1 MSKDGLTNDQLNDLI
16 ANTEVPAGWWNEPE
30 GWMQKPDFKRKEQI
44 PGKKSDGFGKGLM
57 SAMKKAYSWR
67 WWQLDTEGGKFLRYF
82 KDQNA
87 EAESGSVDLSTVT
100 SITVSVIGDAPHNA
114 IDLNSPTNIYTI
126 ASDTQEEMIRWAKV
140 LNAGMED
147 KYEQKSGGGGGGMSG
162 SQTVAENETRESEVP
177 GAHAGEEFS
186 VDFATKESLFMSLE
200 GLSTYTIVVTGFV
213 KRPDGSKGQAE
224 SSGKIQED
232 DYLIGVNDI
241 NLEEKTFFD
250 SIAEIQK
257 AEWPMTLHFRRT
269 AADDGEDVEFKG
281 WVLMKEPNNDKFF
294 RRFLQLSGTELSYFK
309 PAYGGRQ
316 STRHGFIDL
325 SKLKAISQAKDMRA
339 TEKLQIQMKLVCE
352 DGDWMICVRDD
363 SDLGGWVEKLGAAD
377 GVEVGE
383 LVLTEASKEEALA
396 GAAHSGVLKKQSEL
410 DPSSFAERFFVLRGA
425 ELSYHK
431 SSGSRR
437 LGMVDL
443 HMVKS
448 MQPIKVTNSE
458 DGLQHRL
465 CLIASQDGA
474 SAEQVLNLATGD
486 EAAIAVWK
494 EKLESCFKTL
504 GETCEIKVLEEIEDD
519 GASAAAAGGED
530 DDEDALDDD
539 EEKSPNLTEV
549 FNQFGVSM
557 QKVQGWMYKK
567 GDVTKVI
574 DSRVLGIKALGMRN
588 STYRRRFFVLQQAEL
603 CYYRTR
609 AQSLEGTPTGV
620 IPLRRVT
627 DVKWSSTTWAENG
640 IDLVTPKR
648 LYTVVPETE
657 EEATVWFDALV
668 EAVDMLADSTDDS
681 SLPPDEEAAAG
692 KLAQEIKESLSH
704 SGALQK
710 LTGNRLTGL
719 TSWKKRFFALQGAV
733 LSYYEQETDLYNEDV
748 DALGT
753 VNMNLASKIKS
764 SNHPEVEWKRAFE
777 VTVGERTFV
786 LLADDAEG
794 CVQWMVAIAAATS
807 GKLEMNQR
815 ADGTWESTN
824 PKAQLSKRMATY
836 GAGAKKRATRGR
848 RSSTKKRAS
857 MNPVDITSP
866 PVAEYTPTE

>member
-1 MSKDGLTNDQLNDLI
+1 
-16 ANTEVPAGWWNEPE
+16 
-30 GWMQKPDFKRKEQI
+30 
-44 PGKKSDGFGKGLM
+44 
-57 SAMKKAYSWR
+57 
-67 WWQLDTEGGKFLRYF
+67 
-82 KDQNA
+82 
-87 EAESGSVDLSTVT
+87 
-100 SITVSVIGDAPHNA
+100 
-114 IDLNSPTNIYTI
+114 
-126 ASDTQEEMIRWAKV
+126 MIRWAKV
-140 LNAGMED
+140 LNAVMKGE
-147 KYEQKSGGGGGGMSG
+147 YEQKSGGGGGMSG
-162 SQTVAENETRESEVP
+162 SQTVDDSGVRESEAA

-186 VDFATKESLFMSLE
+186 VDFETKESLFMSLE

-213 KRPDGSKGQAE
+213 KRPDGSQGQAE
-224 SSGKIQED
+224 ASGKIQED
-232 DYLIGVNDI
+232 DYLIGVNDV

-269 AADDGEDVEFKG
+269 AACDESVEHKG
-281 WVLMKEPNNDKFF
+281 WVLMKEPSSDKFF
-294 RRFLQLSGTELSYFK
+294 RRFLQLTGTELSFFK

-316 STRHGFIDL
+316 STRTGFVDL

-339 TEKLQIQMKLVCE
+339 TEKLQVQMKLVCE
-352 DGDWMICVRDD
+352 DGDYMICVRDD
-363 SDLGGWVEKLGAAD
+363 SDLASWVEHLGKSD
-377 GVEVGE
+377 SVEVGE

-410 DPSSFAERFFVLRGA
+410 DPRSFAERFFVLRGA

-431 SSGSRR
+431 QSGSRR

-443 HMVKS
+443 HMVKT
-448 MQPIKVTNSE
+448 MQPFKVTNAPE
-458 DGLQHRL
+458 GMQHRL
-465 CLIASQDGA
+465 CLVASQDGA
-474 SAEQVLNLATGD
+474 NAEQVLNLATGD
-486 EAAIAVWK
+486 EASIAVWK
-494 EKLESCFKTL
+494 EKFELCFKTL
-504 GETCEIKVLEEIEDD
+504 GDTCEVKGLEEIEDD
-519 GASAAAAGGED
+519 GSATAVDDNGD
-530 DDEDALDDD
+530 DDDDALDEG
-539 EEKSPNLTEV
+539 EESGPKITEV
-549 FNQFGVSM
+549 FSQFGVSM

-567 GDVTKVI
+567 GDVSKVI
-574 DSRVLGIKALGMRN
+574 DSRVLGIKALGVRN

-627 DVKWSSTTWAENG
+627 DVKWSATSWAENG

-648 LYTVVPETE
+648 LFTVVPETE
-657 EEATVWFDALV
+657 EEATVWFDALI
-668 EAVDMLADSTDDS
+668 EAVDMLAESTEDS
-681 SLPPDEEAAAG
+681 SLPPDEDAASA
-692 KLAQEIKESLSH
+692 KLAAEIKESLSH
-704 SGALQK
+704 SGCLSK

-733 LSYYEQETDLYNEDV
+733 LSYYEQESDLYNEDV

-786 LLADDAEG
+786 LLCDSAED
-794 CVQWMVAIAAATS
+794 CVQWMVAIAAATH

-857 MNPVDITSP
+857 MTAVDITSP
-866 PVAEYTPTE
+866 PVAEVASE